1 MHRQAIRISRSK
13 QIRRL
18 AISPAPVATASFP
31 VPLPEQRRESGFLS
45 LAAAEFR
52 RTNRDAAERFEL
64 DGDVEGLVLQ
74 DDDAVHDIR
83 NMHLTADLI
92 GHHTVSPGGRREH
105 YAAECNSDF
114 RDGDRA
120 MESEY
125 GILLEEA

>member
-1 MHRQAIRISRSK
+1 M
-13 QIRRL
+13 
-18 AISPAPVATASFP
+18 SPAPVATASFP
-31 VPLPEQRRESGFLS
+31 VPLPAQRRESGFLPP
-45 LAAAEFR
+45 AAAEFR

-120 MESEY
+120 MES
-125 GILLEEA
+125 GRGLTASIIFFRI